1 MGKVQA
7 GNHPMYQ
14 GALEVLEDLEDLEVG
29 SLLNEHVVVRMGFL
43 RLKDS
48 SGHLAFFLSLH

>member
-14 GALEVLEDLEDLEVG
+14 GALEVLEDLEVG